1 MGIDKT
7 LEVFE
12 DITKLAVSGVKLYKH
27 GVGLSSF
34 GQLWGVIDSLKEL
47 ILDLPPA
54 MPELLD
60 LDNDECAKLGR
71 AAHRM
76 LKEVAEA
83 FAE

>member
-12 DITKLAVSGVKLYKH
+12 DITKLAVSGIKLYK
-27 GVGLSSF
+27 GGIGLNTFS
-34 GQLWGVIDSLKEL
+34 QMWGVIESVKEL
-47 ILDLPPA
+47 VLDLPAA

-76 LKEVAEA
+76 LSEVAEA